1 MIFGSFLH
9 DSAPCFPCYTL
20 IFVVQNQEYINQCK
34 WLRKLAL

>member
-9 DSAPCFPCYTL
+9 EYAPFYPCYTL
-20 IFVVQNQEYINQCK
+20 IYVEQNQEYINQCK